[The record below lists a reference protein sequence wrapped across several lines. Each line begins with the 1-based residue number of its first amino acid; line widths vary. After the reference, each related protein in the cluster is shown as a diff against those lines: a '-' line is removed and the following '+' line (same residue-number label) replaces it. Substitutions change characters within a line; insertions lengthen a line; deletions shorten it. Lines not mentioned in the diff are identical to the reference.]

1 MKNVSVQ
8 IDDILY
14 TVPPLS
20 YAPEQMQ
27 NPGYCAP
34 NIVFQESS
42 PVNLVGYPFFEN
54 FVTTFNYTHGKMGFG
69 LN

>member
-27 NPGYCAP
+27 NPGYCTP
-34 NIVFQESS
+34 TIVFQESS
-42 PVNLVGYPFFEN
+42 PVNLVGYPFFES
-54 FVTTFNYTHGKMGFG
+54 FVMTFNYTHGSMGFG